1 MSFSDLNLSNA
12 LVEGLNKQKI
22 KKPTVVQEQAIPE
35 ILAGKNL
42 IIQSETGSGKT
53 LAYLLP
59 LCTKIQPNERG
70 AHTLVLVPTHELAM
84 QVHHQVQTLAQNSK
98 LPFHSTTIVGNVN
111 IKRQIDAL
119 KGKPQIII
127 GTPGRVLELIKKKK
141 LSVHTVKTIVIDE
154 MDKLLSKDNIDTVI
168 AIIKSCLRDTQL
180 LLFSASAPKG
190 AQEVAL
196 TLKEQMTPL
205 KVTQKITMP
214 SNLTHLYVV
223 VEKRDKIET
232 VRKLAQCL
240 QPKKAI
246 IFIHNSYD
254 VEETLTK
261 LQHHHY
267 SCASIHGQK
276 DKKDRKKAIQ
286 DFHKGDLQYLIASDI
301 VARGLHFENVPAVF
315 HMSAPEDPID
325 YLHRAGRAGR
335 GKSKGLSVLII
346 TKNELPSIKAYQT
359 AFGITLVECKLSGGK
374 LINA

>member
-1 MSFSDLNLSNA
+1 MSFTDLNLSKE
-12 LVEGLNKQKI
+12 LIKGLDKQKI
-22 KKPTVVQEQAIPE
+22 KQPTIVQEQAIPE

-59 LCTKIQPNERG
+59 LCTKMKPYEKG
-70 AHTLVLVPTHELAM
+70 THTLVLVPTHELAM
-84 QVHHQVQTLAQNSK
+84 QVHRQVQTLAQNSNI
-98 LPFHSTTIVGNVN
+98 PVRSTTIVGNVN
-111 IKRQIDAL
+111 INRQIDAL
-119 KGKPQIII
+119 KEKPQIVI

-141 LSVHTVKTIVIDE
+141 ITAHTVKTIVIDE
-154 MDKLLSKDNIDTVI
+154 MDKLLSKDNIDTVK
-168 AIIKSCLRDTQL
+168 AIIKCCLRDTQL
-180 LLFSASAPKG
+180 LLFSASAPQK
-190 AQEVAL
+190 AQDMAL

-214 SNLTHLYVV
+214 SNLKHLYVV

-232 VRKLAQCL
+232 IRKLAQSL
-240 QPKKAI
+240 KPKKSI
-246 IFIHNSYD
+246 IFINKPYD
-254 VEETLTK
+254 VEETLKK

-276 DKKDRKKAIQ
+276 DKKDRQKAIQ
-286 DFHKGDLQYLIASDI
+286 AFHKGDLQYLIASDI

-335 GKSKGLSVLII
+335 GKTQGLSVLII
-346 TKNELPSIKAYQT
+346 TKAELPSIKAYQT
-359 AFGITLVECKLSGGK
+359 AFDITLTECILSGGK